1 MRRPSLLLSVVLG
14 LATLTGCSGGGP
26 YCDAVDD
33 GRESLATFGQQND
46 AAFATYA
53 DVTTKVAH
61 EAPEDIAQEW
71 TDIAKATKKVVIAHR
86 KADFALEDMKSEEK
100 VNALSQQDID
110 RITAA
115 HEAFNDT
122 KAQREDVV
130 EHVHDECGIDLSKK

>member
-1 MRRPSLLLSVVLG
+1 VVLG

-33 GRESLATFGQQND
+33 GRDALTTFGQQSD

-53 DVTTKVAH
+53 DVTTQVAH
-61 EAPEDIAQEW
+61 AAPDDIAEEW

-86 KADFALEDMKSEEK
+86 KADFALEDMKVEEK

-110 RITAA
+110 QITAA

-122 KAQREDVV
+122 KTQREDVV
-130 EHVHDECGIDLSKK
+130 EHVNDACGIDLSKK